1 MGLFLRASSRLSTS
15 DDPVDSAERDPGPR
29 LLAQDT
35 PPQAQHRRSSRE
47 TGEAMRGSEVD
58 ENGAVLGDGLTRAQ
72 SKELLEPSVE
82 EGCYD
87 CKGELQKQS
96 LTPGQPGRK
105 AKSNAKLKLVRSLA
119 VCEESSPP
127 SSTELAREHQ
137 DKIQS
142 HFPQPFDKEEP
153 PVRDEDEKR
162 RNTDKLEKPEKMPRK
177 MLSRDSS
184 QEYTDSTGIDLHEF
198 LVNTLNNNPRDRMML
213 LKLEQDILD
222 FISNN
227 QTQRRKFPPMTS
239 YHRML
244 LHRVAAY
251 FGLEHNV
258 DPTGKSVIINKT
270 SSTRIPDQK
279 FSEHIKDDKADDLQ
293 KRYILKR
300 DNASLDRDDN
310 LMRMR
315 LKEDRRSKSIEEREE
330 EYQRARER
338 IFAQEGPESFALDK
352 RIQEDDVS
360 NSTQQ
365 RRQIFRAK
373 DSRSASSRQS
383 SSENEPKYS
392 EPRPWSSTDSDS
404 SNRNLKPA
412 MTKASSFSGIS
423 VLIRG
428 DSSGSSKGAG
438 RLSKTGSESSSSV
451 GSSTGSLSRPQPA
464 AAAPLPLLPLT
475 QAGHAVPA
483 PVAYLGGS
491 SVSREGGGGGLA
503 PSAANTS
510 YYLLPLEAA
519 GIPAGSILVNPH
531 TGQPFLHPDGSTVVY
546 SSSMAPQPSRTQ
558 QPLSLPPPPP
568 PPVQHPPQPA
578 NHVLP
583 QPNRSLPPPAPPLQ
597 FSVVSYASPLLP
609 VSSNQQYTVQDN
621 LGAQFSHMSLARQPS
636 AEAPEGHTAVYPS
649 SMVLQPGQQGGYIVP
664 PPGQPVPPASAFP
677 GSAPST
683 GQPVVQ
689 QTYVQQMPAC
699 YCAPGQYPHSSQ
711 AYRAAAPVHY
721 GNPPSQP
728 MPQPVQ
734 PAAYQ
739 AMLQNP
745 TQGYQGVVGVQQPQN
760 QNLVSSQHSNMGSQM
775 HGVMV
780 PYPSLPPYQVSMP
793 QGSQGVTQ
801 QTYPQPIIVPGQSVQ
816 GPLPAPG
823 VQVYY
828 SAVPAGQQSALSSSV
843 SFLPPPGSEQMQFP
857 RTSSPCSSQQLPG
870 QQCPGMPPPHGSGML
885 MMQLALPPSHQPR
898 PHSPPQWK
906 HNKHHSLDHQRGS
919 KPAEITTLD
928 SSQSSP
934 QLGSPSPSPAQSP
947 GPAHL
952 TNMKNIRPGLAPVTI
967 MPQFSRPFGPGQG
980 DTRYPLLGQPLQY
993 NPPIRPPL
1001 LHGPHVVPN
1010 HQGHAAIRHSGRARK
1025 STRKALS
1032 SDLSVG
1038 DPVMGRVLEVTS
1050 LPEGLSRAEADAL
1063 LADLCRVGATIRW
1076 LPEHPQ
1082 PHMHCGPRDASGSP
1096 DRPKPPHT
1104 LASAYTILALFPS
1117 RHAAQSALAKHGGAG
1132 HAAFRLRT
1140 SRRHLELPNLERAS
1154 SQ

>member
-1010 HQGHAAIRHSGRARK
+1010 HQEGDVFKAGTPTCRH
-1025 STRKALS
+1025 
-1032 SDLSVG
+1032 
-1038 DPVMGRVLEVTS
+1038 
-1050 LPEGLSRAEADAL
+1050 LSRDTQRSGTVAGRGSQHGRHCLQISVNGKGPGGDQPARGAEPCRGGRPARRPLQSRGHHPVAPGTPPASHAL
-1063 LADLCRVGATIRW
+1063 RPQGCQR
-1076 LPEHPQ
+1076 LP
-1082 PHMHCGPRDASGSP
+1082 
-1096 DRPKPPHT
+1096 RPPKAPPHLGVRLHHPGPVPLQT
-1104 LASAYTILALFPS
+1104 RSAECPGQARRRRPRCLQ
-1117 RHAAQSALAKHGGAG
+1117 AQ
-1132 HAAFRLRT
+1132 
-1140 SRRHLELPNLERAS
+1140 N
-1154 SQ
+1154 

>member
-438 RLSKTGSESSSSV
+438 RLSK
-451 GSSTGSLSRPQPA
+451 
-464 AAAPLPLLPLT
+464 
-475 QAGHAVPA
+475 
-483 PVAYLGGS
+483 
-491 SVSREGGGGGLA
+491 
-503 PSAANTS
+503 
-510 YYLLPLEAA
+510 
-519 GIPAGSILVNPH
+519 

>member
-438 RLSKTGSESSSSV
+438 RLSKTG
-451 GSSTGSLSRPQPA
+451 
-464 AAAPLPLLPLT
+464 
-475 QAGHAVPA
+475 
-483 PVAYLGGS
+483 
-491 SVSREGGGGGLA
+491 
-503 PSAANTS
+503 
-510 YYLLPLEAA
+510 
-519 GIPAGSILVNPH
+519 
-531 TGQPFLHPDGSTVVY
+531 QPFLHPDGSTVVY

-583 QPNRSLPPPAPPLQ
+583 Q
-597 FSVVSYASPLLP
+597 
-609 VSSNQQYTVQDN
+609 QDN

>member
-1 MGLFLRASSRLSTS
+1 MEITRAAMRSPRGVSGVSDGSAAVSRCPVRRQGHGPLS
-15 DDPVDSAERDPGPR
+15 PGF
-29 LLAQDT
+29 Q
-35 PPQAQHRRSSRE
+35 QAQHKRRPGGQRRE
-47 TGEAMRGSEVD
+47 GPGAPPPRPGHTSTSPAPQTKSGEAMRGSEVD
-58 ENGAVLGDGLTRAQ
+58 ENGTVLGGGLTRAQ
-72 SKELLEPSVE
+72 SKERLEPSIE

-87 CKGELQKQS
+87 CKGELQKQT

-162 RNTDKLEKPEKMPRK
+162 KNTDKLEKSEKMPRK

-270 SSTRIPDQK
+270 SNTRIPDQK

-352 RIQEDDVS
+352 RIQEDDAS

-428 DSSGSSKGAG
+428 DSSGSSKGTS
-438 RLSKTGSESSSSV
+438 RLSK
-451 GSSTGSLSRPQPA
+451 
-464 AAAPLPLLPLT
+464 
-475 QAGHAVPA
+475 
-483 PVAYLGGS
+483 
-491 SVSREGGGGGLA
+491 
-503 PSAANTS
+503 
-510 YYLLPLEAA
+510 
-519 GIPAGSILVNPH
+519 

-568 PPVQHPPQPA
+568 LPVPHPPQSA

-583 QPNRSLPPPAPPLQ
+583 Q
-597 FSVVSYASPLLP
+597 
-609 VSSNQQYTVQDN
+609 QDN

-664 PPGQPVPPASAFP
+664 PPGQPVPPTSAFP
-677 GSAPST
+677 GAAPSA

-699 YCAPGQYPHSSQ
+699 YCAPAQYPHSSQ
-711 AYRAAAPVHY
+711 AYRAVAPVHY

-739 AMLQNP
+739 AVLQNP

-775 HGVMV
+775 QGVMV
-780 PYPSLPPYQVSMP
+780 PYPSLQPYQVSVP

-816 GPLPAPG
+816 GPLAGPG

-870 QQCPGMPPPHGSGML
+870 QQCPGMPPPHSSGML

-919 KPAEITTLD
+919 KPAEIATLD

-934 QLGSPSPSPAQSP
+934 QLGSPAPSPAQSP

-967 MPQFSRPFGPGQG
+967 MPQFSRPFGPSQG

-1082 PHMHCGPRDASGSP
+1082 PHAHRGPGDASGSP

-1117 RHAAQSALAKHGGAG
+1117 RHAAQSALAKHGGG
-1132 HAAFRLRT
+1132 GPAAFRLRT
-1140 SRRHLELPNLERAS
+1140 SKRHLELPNLERAS

>member
-1 MGLFLRASSRLSTS
+1 MEITRAAMRSPRGVSGVSDGSAAVSRCPVRRQGHGPLS
-15 DDPVDSAERDPGPR
+15 PGF
-29 LLAQDT
+29 Q
-35 PPQAQHRRSSRE
+35 QAQHKRRPGGQRRE
-47 TGEAMRGSEVD
+47 GPGAPPPRPGHTSTSPAPQTKSGEAMRGSEVD
-58 ENGAVLGDGLTRAQ
+58 ENGTVLGGGLTRAQ
-72 SKELLEPSVE
+72 SKERLEPSIE

-87 CKGELQKQS
+87 CKGELQKQT

-162 RNTDKLEKPEKMPRK
+162 KNTDKLEKSEKMPRK

-270 SSTRIPDQK
+270 SNTRIPDQK

-352 RIQEDDVS
+352 RIQEDDAS

-428 DSSGSSKGAG
+428 DSSGSSKGTS
-438 RLSKTGSESSSSV
+438 RLSK
-451 GSSTGSLSRPQPA
+451 
-464 AAAPLPLLPLT
+464 
-475 QAGHAVPA
+475 
-483 PVAYLGGS
+483 
-491 SVSREGGGGGLA
+491 
-503 PSAANTS
+503 
-510 YYLLPLEAA
+510 
-519 GIPAGSILVNPH
+519 

-568 PPVQHPPQPA
+568 LPVPHPPQSA

-583 QPNRSLPPPAPPLQ
+583 Q
-597 FSVVSYASPLLP
+597 
-609 VSSNQQYTVQDN
+609 QDN

-664 PPGQPVPPASAFP
+664 PPGQPVPPTSAFP
-677 GSAPST
+677 GAAPSA

-699 YCAPGQYPHSSQ
+699 YCAPAQYPHSSQ
-711 AYRAAAPVHY
+711 AYRAVAPVHY

-739 AMLQNP
+739 AVLQNP

-775 HGVMV
+775 QGVMV
-780 PYPSLPPYQVSMP
+780 PYPSLQPYQVSVP

-816 GPLPAPG
+816 GPLAGPG

-828 SAVPAGQQSALSSSV
+828 SAIPAGQQSALSSSV

-870 QQCPGMPPPHGSGML
+870 QQCPGMPPPHSSGML

-919 KPAEITTLD
+919 KPAEIATLD

-934 QLGSPSPSPAQSP
+934 QLGSPAPSPAQSP

-967 MPQFSRPFGPGQG
+967 MPQFSRPFGPSQG

-1082 PHMHCGPRDASGSP
+1082 PHAHRGPGDASGSP

-1117 RHAAQSALAKHGGAG
+1117 RHAAQSALAKHGGG
-1132 HAAFRLRT
+1132 GPAAFRLRT
-1140 SRRHLELPNLERAS
+1140 SKRHLELPNLERAS

>member
-87 CKGELQKQS
+87 CKGEL
-96 LTPGQPGRK
+96 
-105 AKSNAKLKLVRSLA
+105 
-119 VCEESSPP
+119 
-127 SSTELAREHQ
+127 Q

>member
-35 PPQAQHRRSSRE
+35 PPQAQHHRPSRE

-58 ENGAVLGDGLTRAQ
+58 ENGTVLGGGLTRAQ
-72 SKELLEPSVE
+72 SKERLEPSIE

-87 CKGELQKQS
+87 CKGEL
-96 LTPGQPGRK
+96 
-105 AKSNAKLKLVRSLA
+105 
-119 VCEESSPP
+119 
-127 SSTELAREHQ
+127 Q

-162 RNTDKLEKPEKMPRK
+162 KNTDKLEKSEKMPRK

-270 SSTRIPDQK
+270 SNTRIPDQK

-352 RIQEDDVS
+352 RIQEDDAS

-428 DSSGSSKGAG
+428 DSSGSSKGTS
-438 RLSKTGSESSSSV
+438 RLSK
-451 GSSTGSLSRPQPA
+451 
-464 AAAPLPLLPLT
+464 
-475 QAGHAVPA
+475 
-483 PVAYLGGS
+483 
-491 SVSREGGGGGLA
+491 
-503 PSAANTS
+503 
-510 YYLLPLEAA
+510 
-519 GIPAGSILVNPH
+519 

-568 PPVQHPPQPA
+568 LPVPHPPQSA

-583 QPNRSLPPPAPPLQ
+583 Q
-597 FSVVSYASPLLP
+597 
-609 VSSNQQYTVQDN
+609 QDN

-664 PPGQPVPPASAFP
+664 PPGQPVPPTSAFP
-677 GSAPST
+677 GAAPSA

-699 YCAPGQYPHSSQ
+699 YCAPAQYPHSSQ
-711 AYRAAAPVHY
+711 AYRAVAPVHY

-739 AMLQNP
+739 AVLQNP

-775 HGVMV
+775 QGVMV
-780 PYPSLPPYQVSMP
+780 PYPSLQPYQVSVP

-816 GPLPAPG
+816 GPLAGPG

-828 SAVPAGQQSALSSSV
+828 SAIPAGQQSALSSSV

-870 QQCPGMPPPHGSGML
+870 QQCPGMPPPHSSGML

-919 KPAEITTLD
+919 KPAEIATLD

-934 QLGSPSPSPAQSP
+934 QLGSPAPSPAQSP

-967 MPQFSRPFGPGQG
+967 MPQFSRPFGPSQG

-1082 PHMHCGPRDASGSP
+1082 PHAHRGPGDASGSP

-1117 RHAAQSALAKHGGAG
+1117 RHAAQSALAKHGGG
-1132 HAAFRLRT
+1132 GPAAFRLRT
-1140 SRRHLELPNLERAS
+1140 SKRHLELPNLERAS

>member
-35 PPQAQHRRSSRE
+35 PPQAQHHRPSRE

-58 ENGAVLGDGLTRAQ
+58 ENGTVLGGGLTRAQ
-72 SKELLEPSVE
+72 SKERLEPSIE

-87 CKGELQKQS
+87 CKGELQKQT

-162 RNTDKLEKPEKMPRK
+162 KNTDKLEKSEKMPRK

-270 SSTRIPDQK
+270 SNTRIPDQK

-352 RIQEDDVS
+352 RIQEDDAS

-428 DSSGSSKGAG
+428 DSSGSSKGTS
-438 RLSKTGSESSSSV
+438 RLSK
-451 GSSTGSLSRPQPA
+451 
-464 AAAPLPLLPLT
+464 
-475 QAGHAVPA
+475 
-483 PVAYLGGS
+483 
-491 SVSREGGGGGLA
+491 
-503 PSAANTS
+503 
-510 YYLLPLEAA
+510 
-519 GIPAGSILVNPH
+519 

-568 PPVQHPPQPA
+568 LPVPHPPQSA

-583 QPNRSLPPPAPPLQ
+583 QPNRSLPPLAPPPLQ

-664 PPGQPVPPASAFP
+664 PPGQPVPPTSAFP
-677 GSAPST
+677 GAAPSA

-699 YCAPGQYPHSSQ
+699 YCAPAQYPHSSQ
-711 AYRAAAPVHY
+711 AYRAVAPVHY

-739 AMLQNP
+739 AVLQNP

-775 HGVMV
+775 QGVMV
-780 PYPSLPPYQVSMP
+780 PYPSLQPYQVSVP

-816 GPLPAPG
+816 GPLAGPG

-828 SAVPAGQQSALSSSV
+828 SAIPAGQQSALSSSV

-870 QQCPGMPPPHGSGML
+870 QQCPGMPPPHSSGML

-919 KPAEITTLD
+919 KPAEIATLD

-934 QLGSPSPSPAQSP
+934 QLGSPAPSPAQSP

-967 MPQFSRPFGPGQG
+967 MPQFSRPFGPSQG

-1082 PHMHCGPRDASGSP
+1082 PHAHRGPGDASGSP

-1117 RHAAQSALAKHGGAG
+1117 RHAAQSALAKHGGG
-1132 HAAFRLRT
+1132 GPAAFRLRT
-1140 SRRHLELPNLERAS
+1140 SKRHLELPNLERAS